1 MARYGVRPAA
11 ASLGIVYLWFG
22 LLKLLPGHSPLQ
34 DLVGRTVLVMTFG
47 LVPPTVS
54 IPVLA
59 FWECLIGLGFLS
71 GPARRLTLVL
81 FFVQMPGTLTPM
93 LFFPHETFIRF
104 PYEPSLEGQ
113 YIIKNLVLISAGIV
127 IGATMRGGRIVHHS
141 GRPGVTA
148 RVRRLGTWRKK
159 GQPSAAGAD
168 AGGSGV
174 GAS

>member
-1 MARYGVRPAA
+1 MNAPALFHRGEVAVTKWMARYGVRLAA

-71 GPARRLTLVL
+71 GLARRLTLVL
-81 FFVQMPGTLTPM
+81 FFVQQ
-93 LFFPHETFIRF
+93 
-104 PYEPSLEGQ
+104 EGPA
-113 YIIKNLVLISAGIV
+113 VCG
-127 IGATMRGGRIVHHS
+127 RGGR
-141 GRPGVTA
+141 GRERGRGVLSRAVT
-148 RVRRLGTWRKK
+148 RRPCKTVRDVL
-159 GQPSAAGAD
+159 
-168 AGGSGV
+168 
-174 GAS
+174 